1 MRLLH
6 KLILPACIAAALSS
20 CVGSNNNSSSDT
32 RSMSQR
38 AYSLGVEDANAIVS
52 ECQTEEAVRI
62 RLLDIRARATNIKNR
77 ISEDAS
83 EEYLSGFKHGLEQ
96 HGDTLATILFD

>member
-1 MRLLH
+1 MKLLH
-6 KLILPACIAAALSS
+6 KLIIPACIAAALSS
-20 CVGSNNNSSSDT
+20 CGGSNGNSSSDT

-38 AYSLGVEDANAIVS
+38 AYTLGIEDANAIVS
-52 ECQTEEAVRI
+52 ECMTQEAIRI

-77 ISEDAS
+77 ISEDAA
-83 EEYLSGFKHGLEQ
+83 EEYLSGFKYGLEQ